1 LNFVSDCRKLSLIVR
16 FSTFVKMKKAII
28 IGATSGIGKSLA
40 ELLLREGY
48 EVGVTGRREEL
59 FQSIKTQGTSR
70 IFFKKMDVQDISTLE
85 PICNELVRQMGGL
98 SLLIISAGIG
108 EENEKLAFDIENN
121 VIKTNI
127 QGFTCMA
134 DWGLRYFKQQG
145 FGHLV
150 NISSIAGIRGNGI
163 APSYNATK
171 AYQINYLE
179 GLRINVM
186 NFGSSITITDVR
198 PGFVDTAMAKGE
210 GLFWVASVQ
219 KAAEQ
224 IFEAIRQKKQV
235 VYITKR
241 WGLIAVLLRVIP
253 FSILKRV

>member
-1 LNFVSDCRKLSLIVR
+1 M
-16 FSTFVKMKKAII
+16 KMKKAII

-40 ELLLREGY
+40 ELLLSQGY
-48 EVGVTGRREEL
+48 EVGVTGRREKL
-59 FQSIKTQGTSR
+59 FQFIKNQEPRR
-70 IFFKKMDVQDISTLE
+70 IFFNKMDVLDLSTLE
-85 PICNELVRQMGGL
+85 PICNELVSQMDGL
-98 SLLIISAGIG
+98 DLLIISAGVG
-108 EENEKLAFDIENN
+108 EENKNLNFDVENS

-134 DWGLRYFKQQG
+134 DWGLRYFKKQG
-145 FGHLV
+145 YGHLV

-179 GLRINVM
+179 GLRINIKEY
-186 NFGSSITITDVR
+186 GSRITITDVR

-224 IFEAIRQKKQV
+224 IFEAIKQKRKV

-241 WGLIAVLLRVIP
+241 WRLIAFLLRIIP
-253 FSILKRV
+253 FSILKKV

>member
-1 LNFVSDCRKLSLIVR
+1 MISL
-16 FSTFVKMKKAII
+16 STFMKMKKAII

-40 ELLLREGY
+40 ELLLLEGY

-59 FQSIKTQGTSR
+59 FQSIKTQETSR
-70 IFFKKMDVQDISTLE
+70 IFFKKLDVQDLSTLE

-134 DWGLRYFKQQG
+134 DWAVRHFKEQG
-145 FGHLV
+145 YGHLV

-179 GLRINVM
+179 GLRINVKEY
-186 NFGSSITITDVR
+186 GSSIKITDIR
-198 PGFVDTAMAKGE
+198 PGFVDTAMAKGKS
-210 GLFWVASVQ
+210 LFWVASVH

-224 IFEAIRQKKQV
+224 IVEAIRQKKHV

-241 WGLIAVLLRVIP
+241 WRLIAVLLKAIP

>member
-1 LNFVSDCRKLSLIVR
+1 M
-16 FSTFVKMKKAII
+16 KMKKAII

-40 ELLLREGY
+40 ELLLRDGY
-48 EVGVTGRREEL
+48 AVGITGRREDL
-59 FQSIKTQGTSR
+59 FNSIEAQDQTR
-70 IFFKKMDVQDISTLE
+70 VFVKKMDVQDLSTLE
-85 PICNELVRQMGGL
+85 PICNELVNQMGGL
-98 SLLIISAGIG
+98 DLLIISAGIG
-108 EENEKLAFDIENN
+108 VENKHLNFEVEHS
-121 VIKTNI
+121 VVKTNV
-127 QGFTCMA
+127 QGFTCIA
-134 DWGLRYFKQQG
+134 DWSVRYFKEQG
-145 FGHLV
+145 YGHLV

-179 GLRINVM
+179 GLRINVKEYAP
-186 NFGSSITITDVR
+186 SITITDVR

-210 GLFWVASVQ
+210 GLFWVAPVQ

-224 IFEAIRQKKQV
+224 IFEAIKQKKKV

-241 WGLIAVLLRVIP
+241 WRLIALLLRIIP

>member
-1 LNFVSDCRKLSLIVR
+1 
-16 FSTFVKMKKAII
+16 MKKAII
-28 IGATSGIGKSLA
+28 VGATSGIGKSLA

-59 FQSIKTQGTSR
+59 FQSIKTQETSR
-70 IFFKKMDVQDISTLE
+70 IVFKKMDVQDLSTLE
-85 PICNELVRQMGGL
+85 TICNELVSQMGGL
-98 SLLIISAGIG
+98 DLLIISAGIG
-108 EENEKLAFDIENN
+108 EENKNLIFDIENG

-127 QGFTCMA
+127 QGFTCIA
-134 DWGLRYFKQQG
+134 DWGLSYFKQQG
-145 FGHLV
+145 YGHLV

-179 GLRINVM
+179 GLRINVKEY
-186 NFGSSITITDVR
+186 GSSITITDVR

-210 GLFWVASVQ
+210 GLFWVAPVQ

-224 IFEAIRQKKQV
+224 IFEAIKQKKKV
-235 VYITKR
+235 IYITKR
-241 WGLIAVLLRVIP
+241 WSLIALLLRIIP
-253 FSILKRV
+253 FSILKRI

>member
-1 LNFVSDCRKLSLIVR
+1 
-16 FSTFVKMKKAII
+16 MKKAII

-40 ELLLREGY
+40 ELLLREGFV
-48 EVGVTGRREEL
+48 VGVTGRRDEL
-59 FQSIKTQGTSR
+59 FQSIQVQEINR
-70 IFFKKMDVQDISTLE
+70 IVFKKMDVQDFSSLE
-85 PICNELVRQMGGL
+85 PICNELVSQMGGL
-98 SLLIISAGIG
+98 DLFIISAGIG
-108 EENEKLAFDIENN
+108 EENKNLNFDVENS

-134 DWGLRYFKQQG
+134 DWAVRYFKKQG
-145 FGHLV
+145 YGHLV

-179 GLRINVM
+179 GLRINVKK
-186 NFGSSITITDVR
+186 NGSSITITDAR

-210 GLFWVASVQ
+210 GLFWVAPVQ

-224 IFEAIRQKKQV
+224 IFDAIKQKRKV

-241 WGLIAVLLRVIP
+241 WGLIGFLLRIIP
-253 FSILKRV
+253 FTILKRV

>member
-1 LNFVSDCRKLSLIVR
+1 M
-16 FSTFVKMKKAII
+16 KMKKAII

-40 ELLLREGY
+40 ELLLREEY
-48 EVGVTGRREEL
+48 AVGVTGRREEL
-59 FQSIKTQGTSR
+59 FQSIKTQETSR
-70 IFFKKMDVQDISTLE
+70 IVFKKMDVQDVSTLE
-85 PICNELVRQMGGL
+85 PIGNELVRQLGGL
-98 SLLIISAGIG
+98 DLLIISAGIG
-108 EENEKLAFDIENN
+108 EENKNLNFDVENN

-134 DWGLRYFKQQG
+134 DWAVRYFKEQG
-145 FGHLV
+145 YGHLI

-179 GLRINVM
+179 GLRINVKDY
-186 NFGSSITITDVR
+186 GSSITITDVR
-198 PGFVDTAMAKGE
+198 PGFVDTPMAKGE

-224 IFEAIRQKKQV
+224 IFEAIKQKRKV

-241 WGLIAVLLRVIP
+241 WGLIALLLKVIP
-253 FSILKRV
+253 FSMLKRI

>member
-1 LNFVSDCRKLSLIVR
+1 
-16 FSTFVKMKKAII
+16 MKKAII
-28 IGATSGIGKSLA
+28 IGATSGIGKAVA
-40 ELLLREGY
+40 EILLQEGY
-48 EVGVTGRREEL
+48 LVGVTGRREDL
-59 FQSIKTQGTSR
+59 FPAMQQQFTGR
-70 IFFKKMDVQDISTLE
+70 IFCKKMDVQELSTLTS
-85 PICNELVRQMGGL
+85 ICNELVNQMGGL
-98 SLLIISAGIG
+98 DLLVISAGIG
-108 EENEKLAFDIENN
+108 EGNKQLDFEIEND

-127 QGFTCMA
+127 QGFTCIA
-134 DWGLRYFKQQG
+134 DWGITFFKKQG
-145 FGHLV
+145 YGHLV

-179 GLRINVM
+179 GLRINVKDY
-186 NFGSSITITDVR
+186 GSSITITDVR
-198 PGFVDTAMAKGE
+198 PGFVDTAMAKGK

-224 IFEAIRQKKQV
+224 ILEAIRQKKQV

-241 WGLIAVLLRVIP
+241 WRLIALFLRIIP

>member
-1 LNFVSDCRKLSLIVR
+1 
-16 FSTFVKMKKAII
+16 MI

-40 ELLLREGY
+40 ELLLQEGY

-59 FQSIKTQGTSR
+59 FQSIKTKETGR
-70 IFFKKMDVQDISTLE
+70 IFFKKMDVQDLPTLE
-85 PICNELVRQMGGL
+85 PICNELIGQLGGL

-108 EENEKLAFDIENN
+108 EENENLTFEVEND

-127 QGFTCMA
+127 QGFTCIA

-145 FGHLV
+145 EGHLV
-150 NISSIAGIRGNGI
+150 NISSIAGIRGNGK
-163 APSYNATK
+163 APSYSATK

-179 GLRINVM
+179 GLRINAKEH
-186 NFGSSITITDVR
+186 GSRITITDVR

-210 GLFWVASVQ
+210 GLFWVASAQ

-224 IFEAIRQKKQV
+224 IFEAIKQKKQV

-241 WGLIAVLLRVIP
+241 WRFVALFLRFIP
-253 FSILKRV
+253 FSIIKRL